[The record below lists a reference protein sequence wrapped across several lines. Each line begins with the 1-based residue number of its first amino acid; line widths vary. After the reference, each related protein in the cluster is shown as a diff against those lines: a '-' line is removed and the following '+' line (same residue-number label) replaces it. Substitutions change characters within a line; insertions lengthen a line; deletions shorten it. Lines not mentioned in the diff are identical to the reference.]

1 MDRTLSN
8 ETHVVEPSLA
18 PEAVTAPAERAFASE
33 RKAYRSPR
41 LTPYGRVGALTLVIG
56 SPFDQSDRNLKEGFA
71 PIDPR
76 AILARVATLPI
87 ETWSYKGDP
96 ARHLGPMAQDFGA
109 AFGLGADDRHIFPLD
124 AGGVALAAIQ
134 GLHALVQAQGARL
147 QALEREL
154 RALRREVAAREGM
167 PVA

>member
-1 MDRTLSN
+1 MD
-8 ETHVVEPSLA
+8 ETARPTPQPTA
-18 PEAVTAPAERAFASE
+18 PVLVNPLPEDGRRRYSTPRLTAHGKLTAVTADAGASQLP
-33 RKAYRSPR
+33 S
-41 LTPYGRVGALTLVIG
+41 
-56 SPFDQSDRNLKEGFA
+56 SDRNLKEGFA

-96 ARHLGPMAQDFGA
+96 ARHLGPMAQDFAA
-109 AFGLGADDRHIFPLD
+109 AFRLGVDDRHIFPLD

-134 GLHALVQAQGARL
+134 GLHALVQAQDARL

-154 RALRREVAAREGM
+154 RTLRREVAAREGM